1 MNFQQRYLRLSKEI
15 KNIKEAQS
23 KVVLDLRS
31 VVYTSDQAMH
41 YDHYWGTYSRMTVY
55 IEDENGGLLS
65 ASDIMSQIYC
75 TCSSTN
81 VYLDVVPAGTIFN
94 IAARRPA
101 AWETGTWTVNVK
113 VIVSKKVP
121 RIRIYNSYT
130 GTSTIITEGE
140 IIG

>member
-1 MNFQQRYLRLSKEI
+1 MNFQQRYLRLDKEI
-15 KNIKEAQS
+15 KNIKESQS

-31 VVYTSDQAMH
+31 VVYTSDQTMN
-41 YDHYWGTYSRMTVY
+41 YDHYWGSYSYLTVY

-65 ASDIMSQIYC
+65 ASDFMSQIYC

-101 AWETGTWTVNVK
+101 AWATGTWTVTVK

-130 GTSTIITEGE
+130 GQSTVVTEGE
-140 IIG
+140 VIG

>member
-1 MNFQQRYLRLSKEI
+1 MNFQQRYLRLDKEI
-15 KNIKEAQS
+15 KNIKESQS

-31 VVYTSDQAMH
+31 VVYTSDQTMH
-41 YDHYWGTYSRMTVY
+41 YDHYWGSYSYLTVY

-65 ASDIMSQIYC
+65 ASDFMSQIYC

-81 VYLDVVPAGTIFN
+81 VYLDVVPSGTIFN

-101 AWETGTWTVNVK
+101 AWATGTWTVNVK

-121 RIRIYNSYT
+121 QIRIYNSYT
-130 GTSTIITEGE
+130 GQSTVVTEGE
-140 IIG
+140 VIG